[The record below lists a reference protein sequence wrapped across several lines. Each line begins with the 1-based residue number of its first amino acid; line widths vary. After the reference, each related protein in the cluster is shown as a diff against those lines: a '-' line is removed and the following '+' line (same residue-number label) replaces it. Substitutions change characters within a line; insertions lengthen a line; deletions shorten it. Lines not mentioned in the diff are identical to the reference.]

1 MKKFFLLFFS
11 ILISCLNATAEF
23 QNTSISK
30 TDSLK
35 NLLRLSSDTNQIN
48 ILIELSSA
56 YLRISPQKSIEYG
69 DSALVL
75 ALNYNNK
82 NKQIKALNKI
92 GSGYYFLSDFYNALN
107 YYKSSLRISKDINN
121 KQGIANAES
130 NIGLI
135 YDHLGKY
142 DEALKHH
149 LRSLEIEEELGN
161 KKGVAGSL
169 NNIGNIY
176 CYMKNYDK
184 ALEYF
189 KKALQIAQD
198 LGDREGVAQ
207 FLNNIGII
215 YAENQEFE
223 SAILY
228 YQSSLIIY
236 QEADNKRGIASILNN
251 IGYIFF
257 VQGDFEN
264 AMHNYQESQKINREL
279 GDQWDIANTSR
290 NIGGIYLEQGKYYD
304 ALPYF
309 KESLNIASE
318 IGSNEL
324 LQNCYHT
331 LSELY
336 LGIKDYKKSLE
347 YFRLYSS
354 IKDSIYTD
362 ETGKKIAEL
371 QLGYEIQKKDKENE
385 ILQKNNEIQTLKIK
399 RSRNINILIIAIL
412 LLILLLIL
420 YIYSRYRIKIRTNKL
435 LKEKSEHIEKINE
448 ELMNFNEKLETRV
461 NERTKA
467 LQEEILER
475 KQVDID
481 LKKALKNAEDAN
493 YLKNAFLAN
502 MSHEIRT
509 PLNGIIGFSSLLASE
524 LSLREDPELYEYAE
538 GIEKS
543 GDRLLHLL
551 NNILDISRIE
561 ANDMEVKLAP
571 CQTNEIV
578 KNISELYSFKA
589 NEKGLKLN
597 TKYNEIPN
605 AIADEV
611 NLTKIISDVIDNAIK
626 YTEKGFINVITDYD
640 PEENQ
645 ILIIIKDTGIGID
658 EAYLKHI
665 FETFSQE
672 SLGYSREFQ
681 GAGLGLPLAK
691 RIIELM
697 GGKIKVESK
706 KAKGTAITLFIKAET
721 EESID
726 AIPQVKKEI
735 VTLKNKTEK
744 DKIDIF
750 IVEDDKMNR
759 MVIEKMLDK
768 IGNNISAVDGEE
780 TIKIIEK
787 NYKKGKIF
795 EIMLFD
801 INLPPPWDG
810 IKLKNEIKKRW
821 PEYNKIPF
829 VAQTAY
835 AMSGDKER
843 LLEAGFDSY
852 ISKPVNKNKLIN
864 IIYNQLKIFQKTNIK
879 I

>member
-1 MKKFFLLFFS
+1 MKRFYLLFFS
-11 ILISCLNATAEF
+11 ILLSCLSATGEF
-23 QNTSISK
+23 QNTHISK
-30 TDSLK
+30 IDSLK
-35 NLLRLSSDTNQIN
+35 NLLKLSSDTNQIN
-48 ILIELSSA
+48 ILIDLSSA
-56 YLRISPQKSIEYG
+56 YLSISPQKSIEYG
-69 DSALVL
+69 DSALSL
-75 ALNYNNK
+75 ALYYDNK
-82 NKQIKALNKI
+82 IKQVIALNKI
-92 GSGYYFLSDFYNALN
+92 GSGYYFLSDFYNAL
-107 YYKSSLRISKDINN
+107 
-121 KQGIANAES
+121 
-130 NIGLI
+130 
-135 YDHLGKY
+135 
-142 DEALKHH
+142 
-149 LRSLEIEEELGN
+149 
-161 KKGVAGSL
+161 
-169 NNIGNIY
+169 
-176 CYMKNYDK
+176 
-184 ALEYF
+184 EYF

-198 LGDREGVAQ
+198 LGDSEGVAQ

-215 YAENQEFE
+215 YTENQEFE
-223 SAILY
+223 NAILY

-236 QEADNKRGIASILNN
+236 QEAGNKRGIASILNN

-257 VQGDFEN
+257 VQGDYEN
-264 AMHNYQESQKINREL
+264 AMENYQKSQKINREL

-290 NIGGIYLEQGKYYD
+290 NIGGIYLEQGKYND
-304 ALPYF
+304 ALQYF

-336 LGIKDYKKSLE
+336 LEIKDYKKSLE

-385 ILQKNNEIQTLKIK
+385 ILQKNNEIQALKIT

-412 LLILLLIL
+412 LIILLLIL

-435 LKEKSEHIEKINE
+435 LKEKNEHIEKINQK
-448 ELMNFNEKLETRV
+448 LINFNDKLETRV

-467 LQEEILER
+467 LREEISER
-475 KQVDID
+475 RQFDVD

-524 LSLREDPELYEYAE
+524 LSIREDPELYEYAE
-538 GIEKS
+538 GIQQS

-561 ANDMEVKLAP
+561 ANDMEIKLAP

-597 TKYNEIPN
+597 VKYNEIPN
-605 AIADEV
+605 AIADEA

-640 PEENQ
+640 PEEKQ

-658 EAYLKHI
+658 ESYLKHI

-697 GGKIKVESK
+697 GGKVKVESK
-706 KAKGTAITLFIKAET
+706 KTVGTTVTLFINAET

-726 AIPQVKKEI
+726 SIPQDKKEI
-735 VTLKNKTEK
+735 VTLKDKTDK

-768 IGNNISAVDGEE
+768 IGNNISAVDGGE

-801 INLPPPWDG
+801 INLPAPWDG
-810 IKLKNEIKKRW
+810 IKLMNEIKKRW

-835 AMSGDKER
+835 AMAGDRER

-864 IIYNQLKIFQKTNIK
+864 IIYNQLKIFKKNK
-879 I
+879 

>member
-1 MKKFFLLFFS
+1 MKRFYLLFFS
-11 ILISCLNATAEF
+11 ILISCLSATGEF

-30 TDSLK
+30 IDSLK
-35 NLLRLSSDTNQIN
+35 NLLKLSSDTNQIN

-56 YLRISPQKSIEYG
+56 YLSISPQKSIEYG
-69 DSALVL
+69 DSALAL
-75 ALNYNNK
+75 ALYYDNRI
-82 NKQIKALNKI
+82 KQI
-92 GSGYYFLSDFYNALN
+92 NA
-107 YYKSSLRISKDINN
+107 
-121 KQGIANAES
+121 
-130 NIGLI
+130 
-135 YDHLGKY
+135 
-142 DEALKHH
+142 
-149 LRSLEIEEELGN
+149 
-161 KKGVAGSL
+161 L

-176 CYMKNYDK
+176 CYIKNYDK

-189 KKALQIAQD
+189 KKAIQIAQD
-198 LGDREGVAQ
+198 FGDSEGVAR

-215 YAENQEFE
+215 YTEKQEFE
-223 SAILY
+223 NAILY

-236 QEADNKRGIASILNN
+236 QEADNKRGIASILND

-257 VQGDFEN
+257 VQGDYEN
-264 AMHNYQESQKINREL
+264 AMENYQKSQKINREL

-290 NIGGIYLEQGKYYD
+290 NIGGIYLEQGKYND
-304 ALPYF
+304 ALLYF
-309 KESLNIASE
+309 KESLNMARK

-347 YFRLYSS
+347 YFRLYSL

-362 ETGKKIAEL
+362 ETYNKIAAL
-371 QLGYEIQKKDKENE
+371 QLGHEIQNKDKENE
-385 ILQKNNEIQTLKIK
+385 ILQKNNEIQTLKIT
-399 RSRNINILIIAIL
+399 RGRNINILIIAIL

-420 YIYSRYRIKIRTNKL
+420 FIFSRYRIKFRTNKL
-435 LKEKSEHIEKINE
+435 LKEKNEHIEKINQ
-448 ELMNFNEKLETRV
+448 ELLNFNDKLETKV

-475 KQVDID
+475 RQVDID

-509 PLNGIIGFSSLLASE
+509 PLNGIIGFSSLLVSE
-524 LSLREDPELYEYAE
+524 LSIREDPELYEYAE
-538 GIEKS
+538 GIQQS

-561 ANDMEVKLAP
+561 ANDMEIKLAP

-597 TKYNEIPN
+597 VKYNEIPN
-605 AIADEV
+605 AIADEA

-645 ILIIIKDTGIGID
+645 VLIIIKDTGIGID
-658 EAYLKHI
+658 ESYLKHI

-691 RIIELM
+691 RVIELM
-697 GGKIKVESK
+697 GGKVKVESK
-706 KAKGTAITLFIKAET
+706 KTVGTTVILFINAET

-726 AIPQVKKEI
+726 SIPQVKKEI
-735 VTLKNKTEK
+735 ITLKDKTEK

-801 INLPPPWDG
+801 INLPAPWDG
-810 IKLKNEIKKRW
+810 IKLMNEIKKRW
-821 PEYNKIPF
+821 PEYKKIPF

-864 IIYNQLKIFQKTNIK
+864 IIFNQLNIFKKTNNK

>member
-1 MKKFFLLFFS
+1 MKRFYLLFFS
-11 ILISCLNATAEF
+11 ILLTCLNANGEF

-35 NLLRLSSDTNQIN
+35 NLLKLSSDTNQIN

-56 YLRISPQKSIEYG
+56 YLSISPQKSIEYG
-69 DSALVL
+69 DSALAL
-75 ALNYNNK
+75 ALNYDNK
-82 NKQIKALNKI
+82 NKQIKA
-92 GSGYYFLSDFYNALN
+92 
-107 YYKSSLRISKDINN
+107 
-121 KQGIANAES
+121 
-130 NIGLI
+130 
-135 YDHLGKY
+135 
-142 DEALKHH
+142 
-149 LRSLEIEEELGN
+149 
-161 KKGVAGSL
+161 L

-184 ALEYF
+184 ALEHF

-198 LGDREGVAQ
+198 LGDSEGVAQ

-215 YAENQEFE
+215 YTENQEFE

-264 AMHNYQESQKINREL
+264 AMQNYQKSQKISREL
-279 GDQWDIANTSR
+279 GDQWDIANTLR

-309 KESLNIASE
+309 KESLNIARE

-336 LGIKDYKKSLE
+336 LEKKNYKKSLE
-347 YFRLYSS
+347 YFRLYSA

-420 YIYSRYRIKIRTNKL
+420 YIYSRYRVKIRTNKL
-435 LKEKSEHIEKINE
+435 LNEKNEHIEKINQ
-448 ELMNFNEKLETRV
+448 ELKNFNDKLETKV

-467 LQEEILER
+467 LQEEISER
-475 KQVDID
+475 RQVDID

-524 LSLREDPELYEYAE
+524 LSIREDPELYEYAE

-561 ANDMEVKLAP
+561 ANDMEIKLAP

-589 NEKGLKLN
+589 NEKGLILN
-597 TKYNEIPN
+597 AKFNEIPN

-626 YTEKGFINVITDYD
+626 YTVKGFINVITDYD

-645 ILIIIKDTGIGID
+645 VLIMIKDTGIGID
-658 EAYLKHI
+658 ESYLKHI

-706 KAKGTAITLFIKAET
+706 KSEGTTVTLFINAET

-726 AIPQVKKEI
+726 TIPQFKKEI
-735 VTLKNKTEK
+735 VTLKDKTEK

-780 TIKIIEK
+780 TIKIIGE

-801 INLPPPWDG
+801 INLPAPWDG

-821 PEYNKIPF
+821 PEYNNIPF

-864 IIYNQLKIFQKTNIK
+864 IIYNQLKIFKKSNIK

>member
-1 MKKFFLLFFS
+1 MKRFYLLFFS
-11 ILISCLNATAEF
+11 ILLTCLNANGEF

-35 NLLRLSSDTNQIN
+35 NLLKLSSDTNQIN

-56 YLRISPQKSIEYG
+56 YLSISPQKSIEYG
-69 DSALVL
+69 DSALAL
-75 ALNYNNK
+75 ALNYDNK
-82 NKQIKALNKI
+82 NKQIKA
-92 GSGYYFLSDFYNALN
+92 
-107 YYKSSLRISKDINN
+107 
-121 KQGIANAES
+121 
-130 NIGLI
+130 
-135 YDHLGKY
+135 
-142 DEALKHH
+142 
-149 LRSLEIEEELGN
+149 
-161 KKGVAGSL
+161 L

-184 ALEYF
+184 ALEHF

-198 LGDREGVAQ
+198 LGDSEGVAQ

-215 YAENQEFE
+215 YTENQEFE

-264 AMHNYQESQKINREL
+264 AMQNYQKSQKISREL
-279 GDQWDIANTSR
+279 GDQWDIANTLR

-309 KESLNIASE
+309 KESLNIARE

-336 LGIKDYKKSLE
+336 LEKKNYKKSLE
-347 YFRLYSS
+347 YFRLYSA

-420 YIYSRYRIKIRTNKL
+420 YIYSRYRVKIRTNKL
-435 LKEKSEHIEKINE
+435 LNEKNEHIEKINQ
-448 ELMNFNEKLETRV
+448 ELKNFNDKLETKV

-467 LQEEILER
+467 LQEEISER
-475 KQVDID
+475 RQVDID

-524 LSLREDPELYEYAE
+524 LSIREDPELYEYAE

-561 ANDMEVKLAP
+561 ANDMEIKLAP

-589 NEKGLKLN
+589 NEKGLILN
-597 TKYNEIPN
+597 AKFNEIPN

-626 YTEKGFINVITDYD
+626 YTVKGFINVITDYD

-645 ILIIIKDTGIGID
+645 VLIMIKDTGIGID
-658 EAYLKHI
+658 ESYLKHI

-691 RIIELM
+691 RVIELM

-706 KAKGTAITLFIKAET
+706 KSEGTTVTLFINAET

-726 AIPQVKKEI
+726 TIPQIKKEI
-735 VTLKNKTEK
+735 VTLKDKIEK

-768 IGNNISAVDGEE
+768 IGNNTSAVDGEE
-780 TIKIIEK
+780 TIKIIGE

-801 INLPPPWDG
+801 INLPAPWDG

-821 PEYNKIPF
+821 PEYKNIPF

-864 IIYNQLKIFQKTNIK
+864 IIYNQLKIFKKSKIK
-879 I
+879 INEYR

>member
-1 MKKFFLLFFS
+1 MKRFYLLFFS
-11 ILISCLNATAEF
+11 ILLTCLNANGEF

-35 NLLRLSSDTNQIN
+35 NLLKLSSDTNQIN

-56 YLRISPQKSIEYG
+56 YLSISPQKSIEYG
-69 DSALVL
+69 DSALAL
-75 ALNYNNK
+75 ALNYDNK
-82 NKQIKALNKI
+82 NKQIKA
-92 GSGYYFLSDFYNALN
+92 
-107 YYKSSLRISKDINN
+107 
-121 KQGIANAES
+121 
-130 NIGLI
+130 
-135 YDHLGKY
+135 
-142 DEALKHH
+142 
-149 LRSLEIEEELGN
+149 
-161 KKGVAGSL
+161 L

-184 ALEYF
+184 ALEHF

-198 LGDREGVAQ
+198 LGDSEGVAQ

-215 YAENQEFE
+215 YSENQEFE

-264 AMHNYQESQKINREL
+264 AMQNYQKSQKISREL
-279 GDQWDIANTSR
+279 GDQWDIANTLR

-309 KESLNIASE
+309 KESLNIARE

-336 LGIKDYKKSLE
+336 LEKKNYKKSLE
-347 YFRLYSS
+347 YFRLYSA

-420 YIYSRYRIKIRTNKL
+420 YIYSRYRVKIRTNKL
-435 LKEKSEHIEKINE
+435 LNEKNEHIEKINQ
-448 ELMNFNEKLETRV
+448 ELKNFNDKLETKV

-467 LQEEILER
+467 LQEEISER
-475 KQVDID
+475 RQVDID

-524 LSLREDPELYEYAE
+524 LSIREDPELYEYAE

-561 ANDMEVKLAP
+561 ANDMEIKLAP

-589 NEKGLKLN
+589 NEKGLILN
-597 TKYNEIPN
+597 AKFNEIPN

-626 YTEKGFINVITDYD
+626 YTVKGFINVITDYD

-645 ILIIIKDTGIGID
+645 VLIMIKDTGIGID
-658 EAYLKHI
+658 ESYLKHI

-691 RIIELM
+691 RVIELM

-706 KAKGTAITLFIKAET
+706 KSEGTTVTLFINAET

-726 AIPQVKKEI
+726 TIPQIKKEI
-735 VTLKNKTEK
+735 VTLKDKIEK

-768 IGNNISAVDGEE
+768 IGNNTSAVDGEE
-780 TIKIIEK
+780 TIKIIGE

-801 INLPPPWDG
+801 INLPAPWDG

-821 PEYNKIPF
+821 PEYKNIPF

-864 IIYNQLKIFQKTNIK
+864 IIYNQLKIFKKSKIK
-879 I
+879 INEYR